1 MVESTQAKHLTFF
14 DEVFSDINNYKEAK
28 DQQLMSK
35 LAKSIIKTLN
45 SIGNI
50 LMILQ
55 KNKKAYYI
63 FKYTD
68 NILDNIIKNLGV
80 YNKQKPQMAK
90 KKYVTNLNMCR
101 ALYQKISF
109 PADNH
114 VNEVSQILKIIKSNI
129 ETKDQISPRLV
140 CDRRYLKYLL
150 LVKQSHFSRALFSL
164 GQLNESLKLKF
175 HKDYCLKSDIQ
186 LMLGYIFYK
195 QNLFELSK
203 QMYEMIF
210 KGISSD
216 NQFFYE
222 KYDKYKFI
230 LVFLYDKLNLTS
242 NLVEEIINYFGW
254 ISTSSDHYFRKKSN
268 IRIILQIYNV
278 YLARILSEQGIF
290 SKIDPKSL
298 NIIEK
303 IKSFYD

>member
-101 ALYQKISF
+101 ALY
-109 PADNH
+109 
-114 VNEVSQILKIIKSNI
+114 
-129 ETKDQISPRLV
+129 
-140 CDRRYLKYLL
+140 
-150 LVKQSHFSRALFSL
+150 
-164 GQLNESLKLKF
+164 
-175 HKDYCLKSDIQ
+175 
-186 LMLGYIFYK
+186 
-195 QNLFELSK
+195 
-203 QMYEMIF
+203 
-210 KGISSD
+210 
-216 NQFFYE
+216 
-222 KYDKYKFI
+222 
-230 LVFLYDKLNLTS
+230 
-242 NLVEEIINYFGW
+242 
-254 ISTSSDHYFRKKSN
+254 
-268 IRIILQIYNV
+268 
-278 YLARILSEQGIF
+278 
-290 SKIDPKSL
+290 
-298 NIIEK
+298 
-303 IKSFYD
+303 

>member
-1 MVESTQAKHLTFF
+1 M
-14 DEVFSDINNYKEAK
+14 
-28 DQQLMSK
+28 
-35 LAKSIIKTLN
+35 
-45 SIGNI
+45 
-50 LMILQ
+50 
-55 KNKKAYYI
+55 
-63 FKYTD
+63 
-68 NILDNIIKNLGV
+68 
-80 YNKQKPQMAK
+80 
-90 KKYVTNLNMCR
+90 
-101 ALYQKISF
+101 
-109 PADNH
+109 
-114 VNEVSQILKIIKSNI
+114 SQILKIIKSNI

-278 YLARILSEQGIF
+278 YLARILSEQ
-290 SKIDPKSL
+290 
-298 NIIEK
+298 
-303 IKSFYD
+303 